1 MTREEGMALARK
13 FKEILLEQN
22 LPITDVL
29 LFGSVARNEAHD
41 QSDIDVA
48 IICEPFLPTK
58 HKENTMFRKTRRS
71 IDLRIEPVCLHPK
84 DLDNKFFTLAK
95 EVQDNGIAV

>member
-1 MTREEGMALARK
+1 MTREEGLAMARK

-22 LPITDVL
+22 HPIANVL
-29 LFGSVARNEAHD
+29 LFGSVARNEAHE
-41 QSDIDVA
+41 QSDIDIAVV
-48 IICEPFLPTK
+48 CEPFLPTK
-58 HKENTMFRKTRRS
+58 HKENTMLRKARRS

-84 DLDNKFFTLAK
+84 DLANKFFTLAR